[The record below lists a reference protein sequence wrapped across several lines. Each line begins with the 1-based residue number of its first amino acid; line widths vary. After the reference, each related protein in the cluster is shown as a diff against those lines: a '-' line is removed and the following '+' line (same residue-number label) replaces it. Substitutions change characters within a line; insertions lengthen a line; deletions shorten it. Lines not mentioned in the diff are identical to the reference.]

1 MVWSVRKIIVIVSC
15 VQKSAWNLGE
25 ANAQGVETCPGS
37 GGRFSEVGIICPESG
52 VRLCTVGGNLP
63 WIWGKIFRCR
73 NCLPWIWGTFM
84 HGGGKSVP
92 NLRHVF
98 PSSEWFPPDLGQK
111 NELPKWFALN
121 LGQYI
126 ARCAMLCPRFRT
138 YFSDFSLVIPFFFVL
153 LQMQCDVKTHEIIN
167 S

>member
-52 VRLCTVGGNLP
+52 VRLCTVGETCPESGGRFSDVGIVCLESEAHLCTVGGNLP
-63 WIWGKIFRCR
+63 RIWGKIFRCR
-73 NCLPWIWGTFM
+73 NYLPWIWGTFM

-98 PSSEWFPPDLGQK
+98 PSSEWFPPDLGHI
-111 NELPKWFALN
+111 NELSKWFALKKDK
-121 LGQYI
+121 GTCSH
-126 ARCAMLCPRFRT
+126 RCPCPLKP
-138 YFSDFSLVIPFFFVL
+138 YS
-153 LQMQCDVKTHEIIN
+153 M
-167 S
+167 